1 VLALRCRGLSRRYG
15 SREALAPLDL
25 ELEEGLRLGLVG
37 PNGSGKSTLLQV
49 LSTLLP
55 PSAGEVERLGLP
67 PEAGPAIRAQLGVVF
82 QSPSLDLRFSALE
95 NLEFYAALALPWGR
109 EERLRRCREG
119 LVAQGLADRLEEPVE
134 LLSPGLRRRVELAR
148 ALLGQP
154 RLLLLDEPSTGLD
167 PLARAQLWEGL
178 GAAQARGPLTIVLAT
193 HDLEEARRCDRL
205 LVLVEGRVR
214 AAGSPAELV
223 GPSGDLQGALLR
235 LMG

>member
-82 QSPSLDLRFSALE
+82 QSPSLDLRFS
-95 NLEFYAALALPWGR
+95 ALALPWGR